1 MLFPNKIWQC
11 ILLILI
17 GAAFSFLGI
26 IFCTGLREDVL
37 SLLLFAL
44 VVFGIP
50 LIINIRNKL
59 HIQISFTGF
68 VLTFKK
74 TKYIHLVLFIY
85 LLLTAIAKSI
95 FIGNTGGMVTFTFLL
110 SIFAGSVIEE
120 FIFRFTILNGL
131 LERYSVIKAN
141 LITSSIFAL
150 MHFNVVN
157 GYIVNYFNVIN
168 AFVLSYLFGLIFIY
182 NKNIIY
188 LAILHCLVNF
198 LIIELNSHIL

>member
-17 GAAFSFLGI
+17 GAVFSFLSI
-26 IFCTGLREDVL
+26 IFRTGLREDIL
-37 SLLLFAL
+37 SMLLFAL

-50 LIINIRNKL
+50 LIINIRNKQ

-74 TKYIHLVLFIY
+74 TKYIHLVLVIY
-85 LLLTAIAKSI
+85 LLLTTIAKSL
-95 FIGNTGGMVTFTFLL
+95 FIGKTGDMVTFTFLL

-150 MHFNVVN
+150 MHFNVAN
-157 GYIVNYFNVIN
+157 GNISNLFNVIN
-168 AFVLSYLFGLIFIY
+168 AFILSYLFGLIFCY

-188 LAILHCLVNF
+188 LATLHCLVNF
-198 LIIELNSHIL
+198 LIIGLNSHFL